1 MPDFSKTLRKHP
13 FLLKAWRL
21 FRTRSCI
28 VTTFAG
34 WVFIAT
40 QIHLSQIARLDG
52 YTPMQRA
59 AVIESSAALDR
70 IQRRQNR
77 TTTVEGKNPH
87 NLTDPQASLEARK
100 LKSLNGESIYTRRT
114 GDQLPSW
121 ARRNSALSQNNERNS
136 KPGICFVH
144 VGKTSGSTIA
154 CYLGFLYGCD
164 ESIQLS
170 NSNRLISQTE
180 HLIHNWIND
189 CPEDDEYYLF
199 SLRDPVTRMKS
210 WFTYERPPP
219 GSTSSSYAY
228 QIKKPLF
235 IDCPFGTFYDLVEQ
249 GLGDPAVYTNVSA
262 ACHQRAWDALVG
274 KTAYARHNY
283 YNYQYYY
290 KLAPRNAT
298 VLAIRTEYLQQDW
311 TSAERFAARDI
322 PDYRPSQITFPQLNP
337 SPNIIEKDSSQL
349 SSIGMKNLC
358 RALCWEIKTY
368 LTILNRAVNLTPQ
381 DVANSVSLM
390 RSSCP
395 HQVSSAPCDEAS
407 VF

>member
-1 MPDFSKTLRKHP
+1 MPDFSKTWRKHP

-28 VTTFAG
+28 FTTFAG

-40 QIHLSQIARLDG
+40 QIHLSQISRLDG
-52 YTPMQRA
+52 YKPMQRA
-59 AVIESSAALDR
+59 SVTNAALDR
-70 IQRRQNR
+70 IQQRQNQ
-77 TTTVEGKNPH
+77 TTRREKPPH
-87 NLTDPQASLEARK
+87 ELIEAKASPEARE
-100 LKSLNGESIYTRRT
+100 LKILNGESMYTRRT

-121 ARRNSALSQNNERNS
+121 ARRHSALSQNNERNS
-136 KPGICFVH
+136 KQGICFVH

-170 NSNRLISQTE
+170 SSNRLISQTE

-199 SLRDPVTRMKS
+199 SLRDPVARMRS

-219 GSTSSSYAY
+219 GSNPTTYAY

-235 IDCPFGTFYDLVEQ
+235 IDCPFSTFYDLVEQ

-274 KTAYARHNY
+274 KTAYTRHNY

-290 KLAPRNAT
+290 NLAPRNAT
-298 VLAIRTEYLQQDW
+298 ILAIRTEYLQQDW
-311 TSAERFAARDI
+311 TSAEMIIARDT

-337 SPNIIEKDSSQL
+337 SPNIIERDSSHL
-349 SSIGMKNLC
+349 SPIGMKNLC
-358 RALCWEIKTY
+358 RALCWEIKSY
-368 LTILNRAVNLTPQ
+368 LTILSRAVNLTPQ
-381 DVANSVSLM
+381 DVANSVRLM

-395 HQVSSAPCDEAS
+395 HQVSSALCDEAS